1 VKRWW
6 NIAALALALVA
17 GCSGGS
23 AADGEAEEHAPVD
36 VTAATVEATT
46 LRPSLDLV
54 GTLMAAPERTVE
66 LSPQVGG
73 FVSRVCLE
81 EGATVHAGAPIVQL
95 DSRLIEADVN
105 KAAAAV
111 DEAKANVAM
120 LEKGPLRAEVEAV
133 RQDARNAAATADARR
148 AKLKA
153 LAPMHERGEIA
164 DVQLEMA
171 KSAVEEAEATSQ
183 ASAQRLK
190 VSEAGTR
197 PEMLERARAQ
207 LKSAESDLAL
217 QKLNLDLCTITSPI
231 DGVVT
236 QLLVRQGMSLE
247 KLTKLATVVD
257 LSFVYARV
265 RLPAAYLAQVGEGA
279 AATVSLDGAGEH
291 SGKVAR
297 VGKVADES
305 TGDVETLVR
314 VENPDGA
321 LRPGL
326 ACRVS
331 LTLPELPDAL
341 VVPTAAVADHNGEA
355 VVTVIRDNKAYQ
367 AVVKT
372 GVRTRDHVQILE
384 GLNAGETVALEGG
397 YALPDE
403 CPVHVVTPG
412 KFGESEKP

>member
-1 VKRWW
+1 MKRWW

>member
-1 VKRWW
+1 MKPWW
-6 NIAALALALVA
+6 IFAALALALVT

-23 AADGEAEEHAPVD
+23 ATDGETEARAPVD
-36 VTAATVEATT
+36 VGAATVESIT

-66 LSPQVGG
+66 LSPQVSG
-73 FVSRVCLE
+73 FVSRVCVE
-81 EGATVHAGAPIVQL
+81 EGATVHAGDPIVQL

-111 DEAKANVAM
+111 DDAKANVAM
-120 LEKGPLRAEVEAV
+120 LQKGPLRAEVEAV

-183 ASAQRLK
+183 AAAQRLR
-190 VSEAGTR
+190 VSESGTR
-197 PEMLERARAQ
+197 PELLEQARAQ

-247 KLTKLATVVD
+247 KLTKLATVLD

-279 AATVSLDGAGEH
+279 AATVSLDGAGER
-291 SGKVAR
+291 SGTVAR

-355 VVTVIRDNKAYQ
+355 VVTVIRENKAYQ

-403 CPVHVVTPG
+403 CPVHVVVP
-412 KFGESEKP
+412 KESGESEKP